1 LKQVVLLQNYK
12 IIFSYDGTSYH
23 GFQVQENAL
32 TVQEVL
38 ERSLEKIYGK
48 KTRVVVAGRTDA
60 GAHARGQ
67 AANFFAPDYI
77 SPEVLPLA
85 LNSVLPRDIVVF
97 KAEKVDNSFHAR
109 RDACAKTYSYTIY
122 NGRFPDVFLRFYTW
136 HIAERLHVEEMKLAA
151 SFLLGKHDFKA
162 FQASGSSVK
171 TTEREIF
178 NLEIRQDGP
187 LVKFWFKGD
196 GFLYKMVRN
205 ISGTLVEVGLKKRN
219 PENMRQILKS
229 GERQDA
235 GKTAP
240 AQGLCLEKVFYHHTN
255 TII

>member
-1 LKQVVLLQNYK
+1 MLKPQN
-12 IIFSYDGTSYH
+12 
-23 GFQVQENAL
+23 
-32 TVQEVL
+32 
-38 ERSLEKIYGK
+38 
-48 KTRVVVAGRTDA
+48 
-60 GAHARGQ
+60 
-67 AANFFAPDYI
+67 
-77 SPEVLPLA
+77 
-85 LNSVLPRDIVVF
+85 
-97 KAEKVDNSFHAR
+97 
-109 RDACAKTYSYTIY
+109 
-122 NGRFPDVFLRFYTW
+122 
-136 HIAERLHVEEMKLAA
+136 
-151 SFLLGKHDFKA
+151 
-162 FQASGSSVK
+162 
-171 TTEREIF
+171 EIF